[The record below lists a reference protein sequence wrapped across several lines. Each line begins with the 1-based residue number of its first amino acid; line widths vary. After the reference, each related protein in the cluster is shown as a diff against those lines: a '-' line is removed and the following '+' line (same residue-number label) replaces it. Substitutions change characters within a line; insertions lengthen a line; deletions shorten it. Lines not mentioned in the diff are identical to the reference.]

1 MLEFSY
7 HLTCALI
14 NSNIACK
21 IEHALTPKKIILDEL
36 AIKFFQNDIILS
48 NEMQNI
54 YTNKYNQTQKLQYF
68 YEVLRDIKTNKIN
81 LHLNL
86 DVTA

>member
-1 MLEFSY
+1 
-7 HLTCALI
+7 
-14 NSNIACK
+14 
-21 IEHALTPKKIILDEL
+21 LTPKRITLDEL

-68 YEVLRDIKTNKIN
+68 YGVLRDIKTNKID

-86 DVTA
+86 NVIA